1 MCKEYAEE
9 DLQCALEDIA
19 YWTAKNLDNRVPPMI
34 FRNDQIQEQYC
45 KLVKEFRSE

>member
-1 MCKEYAEE
+1 MRKEYAEE

-19 YWTAKNLDNRVPPMI
+19 YWTAQNMQSVPII

-45 KLVKEFRSE
+45 KLVNEFRSE

>member
-9 DLQCALEDIA
+9 DLQCALEDMA
-19 YWTAKNLDNRVPPMI
+19 YWTAQNLDNQVPMI
-34 FRNDQIQEQYC
+34 CRNDQIQEQYC